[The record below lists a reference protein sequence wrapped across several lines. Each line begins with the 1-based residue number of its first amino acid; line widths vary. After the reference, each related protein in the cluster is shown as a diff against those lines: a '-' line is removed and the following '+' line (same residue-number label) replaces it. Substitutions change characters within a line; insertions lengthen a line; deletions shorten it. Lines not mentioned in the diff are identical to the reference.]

1 MRQVTWLDDNAGK
14 TMRFGAASLVAAVLT
29 AVAAALPAEAQDW
42 PSRPVTVVYPWP
54 PGGGTDTMTRLVA
67 ERLSRQLGQQFIVDV
82 RAGASGTIGSEIAA
96 RARPDGYTLVLSG
109 LPSHVV
115 APAYSGAPY
124 DPMKDFSH
132 IALLGGSAVVLAV
145 HPEFEPKTVQQYV
158 ELSRSRPEGVVF
170 GSPGTGSFVH
180 LAGERFRQLSGGKL
194 LHVPYKGLPPVAV
207 DLIAGHIPSAF
218 MTLAGGG
225 TGSLHRAGKL
235 RLLAIATPGRVAG
248 FLEVPT
254 FAEAGYK
261 DLVAST
267 WFGLSGPAGMPRG
280 IVARLN
286 AEVRAALAQPEIYN
300 RLLADGIG
308 IEPRDLD
315 PEAFTRFFHAEI
327 ERWAPLARAAKMS
340 ASK

>member
-1 MRQVTWLDDNAGK
+1 MKQLTWHA
-14 TMRFGAASLVAAVLT
+14 RWLVAAVLA
-29 AVAAALPAEAQDW
+29 AVAAALPARAQDW

-54 PGGGTDTMTRLVA
+54 PGGGTDTMMRMVA
-67 ERLSRQLGQQFIVDV
+67 DRLSRQLGQQFIIDV

-96 RARPDGYTLVLSG
+96 KARPDGYTLVMSG

-115 APAYSGAPY
+115 APAYSGAPF
-124 DPMKDFSH
+124 DSMKDFSH
-132 IALLGGSAVVLAV
+132 IALLGGSPVVLAV
-145 HPEFEPKTVQQYV
+145 HPEFGAKTLQQYID
-158 ELSRSRPEGVVF
+158 LSRSKPDGIAF

-180 LAGERFRQLSGGKL
+180 LAGERFRQLTGAKL

-225 TGSLHRAGKL
+225 TGALHRAGKV
-235 RLLAIATPGRVAG
+235 RLLAIATPGRVSG
-248 FLEVPT
+248 FSEVPT
-254 FAEAGYK
+254 FAEGGYK

-267 WFGLSGPAGMPRG
+267 WFALSGPAGLPRA

-315 PEAFTRFFHAEI
+315 PDGFTRFFQAEI
-327 ERWAPLARAAKMS
+327 ERWAPLAREAKTG